1 MTLNEYLED
10 YAKPETRAIGKA
22 LIQKELL
29 NIPNEK
35 YGQLQPNTL
44 QKMAAENEI
53 SASNSTAPQRQG
65 DAP

>member
-1 MTLNEYLED
+1 M
-10 YAKPETRAIGKA
+10 K
-22 LIQKELL
+22 
-29 NIPNEK
+29 K

-44 QKMAAENEI
+44 QKWLLENEI